1 MKKKMCLPNKTMED
15 ATEILPESPKIQ
27 ETVTDPVPEV
37 DKKRQA
43 KLDNLAKAR
52 AAKAE
57 KKALQDAE
65 KKKQEAAL
73 KKQLKAQER
82 EKKRIEKEQRQFEK
96 ANMKYM
102 AKETRAELDQAR
114 RLRDINEARQ
124 LEQNAI
130 VERRV
135 AAELGKIERFKLRQ
149 AAKVI
154 QSYIPDSDSDD
165 EVALPKNPEPV
176 PTPEPAP
183 QVAPAA
189 RQVPQRPQPGW
200 SQDPYMQSLMARLR

>member
-1 MKKKMCLPNKTMED
+1 MED
-15 ATEILPESPKIQ
+15 ATEILPESPKTERSPSPLRAPIQ
-27 ETVTDPVPEV
+27 ETVAEPPPEV
-37 DKKRQA
+37 DKKRQS

-52 AAKAE
+52 AAKAA
-57 KKALQDAE
+57 KKELQDAE

-73 KKQLKAQER
+73 KKQLKAQEK
-82 EKKRIEKEQRQFEK
+82 EKKRIEKEMKAQEK

-135 AAELGKIERFKLRQ
+135 AQELGKIERFKLRQ

-154 QSYIPDSDSDD
+154 QTYIPDSDSDD
-165 EVALPKNPEPV
+165 EARPKTGQSEPTPDPV
-176 PTPEPAP
+176 PQPVP
-183 QVAPAA
+183 QV
-189 RQVPQRPQPGW
+189 VPQRQAPRW
-200 SQDPYMQSLMARLR
+200 SQDPYMQSMLARLR

>member
-1 MKKKMCLPNKTMED
+1 MED

-27 ETVTDPVPEV
+27 ETVTEPPQEV

-52 AAKAE
+52 KAKAQ
-57 KKALQDAE
+57 KKELLEAQ
-65 KKKQEAAL
+65 KKKEEAAL
-73 KKQLKAQER
+73 KKQLKAQEK
-82 EKKRIEKEQRQFEK
+82 EKKRIEKEMKAQEK

-102 AKETRAELDQAR
+102 TKETKAELDQAR

-135 AAELGKIERFKLRQ
+135 AQELGKIERFKLRQ

-154 QSYIPDSDSDD
+154 QRYIPDSDSDE
-165 EVALPKNPEPV
+165 EVARPKNPDPIPTPEPV
-176 PTPEPAP
+176 PHVTEPAP
-183 QVAPAA
+183 APAP
-189 RQVPQRPQPGW
+189 RPVPQRPQPGW
-200 SQDPYMQSLMARLR
+200 TRDPYMQSLISRLR